1 MTDSTKKLFSVFER
15 CAMKSL
21 PFIHASLGWFYMD
34 GSIIH
39 VFTEQSSKALNLLL
53 LYFSWTNQ
61 TKVRVGV
68 NKNDAVT
75 RCFLVCSMSTIT

>member
-1 MTDSTKKLFSVFER
+1 MTDSTKKLFFVFER

-39 VFTEQSSKALNLLL
+39 VFTEQSSKALNRLL
-53 LYFSWTNQ
+53 LYIFLDKS
-61 TKVRVGV
+61 
-68 NKNDAVT
+68 NK
-75 RCFLVCSMSTIT
+75 STGGCK